1 MRLKIAM
8 FLLFALAVEGV
19 LASADTLSSKV
30 IIYRESAYVGSALSY
45 EILANGT
52 SVVKIRNAS
61 YYEFVCEPGTY
72 TFRVNKYKNAAIVL
86 DVKPGKTHYLRMGVQ
101 PGFWSAL
108 PELIAV
114 DEVSAKPVVESG
126 SLRLLDGS
134 PLVRPKNR
142 FGVQFAAGLGFENHD
157 MFYDQNGKVLTL
169 SYGGGFQIGL
179 MYGYEFNRHFD
190 LSFNLFYQGSVLS
203 PPLKNVEASFGRGAL
218 LVTPAYIIPIDGGE
232 SMRFKIGA
240 GMGYYFGGT
249 FNVGGTDVEPGF
261 RTRSNYKGTVG
272 GHASFHFEMNTSSN
286 WVFNYGIR
294 FNALRYEFD
303 SSNNDLYPSSD
314 KLAKPNGSG
323 LDFIIGACYS
333 F

>member
-8 FLLFALAVEGV
+8 FLLFVLAVEGV

-157 MFYDQNGKVLTL
+157 MFYDQNGKVSTL

-249 FNVGGTDVEPGF
+249 FNVDGTDVEPGF
-261 RTRSNYKGTVG
+261 RTRWNYKGTVG